1 MNIWEIV
8 FIGII
13 GIVLIVLIL
22 LSIFLMCDIQRE
34 KKANKYWTRTS
45 MQKVNISDKDAK
57 DVFAIVQDLV
67 RQDKVRVILTWDE
80 GKVEVVG
87 ERRRE

>member
-1 MNIWEIV
+1 MAIWEIV

-13 GIVLIVLIL
+13 GIVLIDLIL

-34 KKANKYWTRTS
+34 KKENKYWTS
-45 MQKVNISDKDAK
+45 MQKVNILDKNAK

-67 RQDKVRVILTWDE
+67 R
-80 GKVEVVG
+80 
-87 ERRRE
+87 

>member
-1 MNIWEIV
+1 MTIWEIV

-13 GIVLIVLIL
+13 GIVLIDLIL

-34 KKANKYWTRTS
+34 KKENKYWTN
-45 MQKVNISDKDAK
+45 MQKVNILDKNAK

-67 RQDKVRVILTWDE
+67 R
-80 GKVEVVG
+80 
-87 ERRRE
+87 